1 MRIFLAGASGATGRS
16 LIGALIRRGHE
27 VTGTTRTSDK
37 ADLLAGLGARP
48 VILDA
53 LDRDAVIKAVID
65 ARPDVLI
72 HQLTAI
78 AEINFRNVD
87 ASFASTNR
95 LRTEGTDN
103 LLAAAQLA
111 GVARVVAQS
120 YTGWPN
126 QRSGGP
132 VKTERDPLDPRALPG
147 TEQTLAAIRHV
158 ESTVE
163 AAGGVVLRYGSF
175 YGPGNALGKGGEMLE
190 LVRKRRF
197 PLVGGGTAIWSFIHI
212 DDAAEATA
220 IAAEGGPA
228 GVFNI
233 VDDEPAPVHVWL
245 PYLATAVGAK
255 PPLRMPAWLVR
266 PMLGEVGVAAMTS
279 IRGSSNAKA
288 RRELGWEP
296 SYASWRVGFR
306 TGLG

>member
-1 MRIFLAGASGATGRS
+1 MRIFLAGASGAIGRS
-16 LIGALIRRGHE
+16 LIGALTRRGHE
-27 VTGTTRTSDK
+27 VTGTTRTPAR

-48 VILDA
+48 VVLDA
-53 LDRDAVIKAVID
+53 LDRDEVIKAVID
-65 ARPDVLI
+65 AQPDVLI

-78 AEINFRNVD
+78 GTVDFRNVD
-87 ASFASTNR
+87 ASFAVTNR

-103 LLAAAQLA
+103 LLEAARAA
-111 GVARVVAQS
+111 GVRRLVAQS

-132 VKTERDPLDPRALPG
+132 VKTEQDPLDPRALSG

-158 ESTVE
+158 ESTVDE
-163 AAGGVVLRYGSF
+163 AGGVVLRYGSF
-175 YGPGNALGKGGEMLE
+175 YGPGNALGRDGDMLE
-190 LVRKRRF
+190 LVRRRRL

-220 IAAEGGPA
+220 VAAEDGPT

-233 VDDEPAPVHVWL
+233 VDDEPAPVHEWL
-245 PYLATAVGAK
+245 PYLASAVGAK
-255 PPLRMPAWLVR
+255 PPLRVPAWLVR
-266 PMLGEVGVAAMTS
+266 PILGEVGVAAMTT

-288 RRELGWEP
+288 RRELGWQP
-296 SYASWRVGFR
+296 SFSSWRQGFR
-306 TGLG
+306 AGLG

>member
-1 MRIFLAGASGATGRS
+1 
-16 LIGALIRRGHE
+16 
-27 VTGTTRTSDK
+27 
-37 ADLLAGLGARP
+37 LAGLGARP

-111 GVARVVAQS
+111 GVPRVVAQS

-132 VKTERDPLDPRALPG
+132 VKTERDPLDARALPG